1 LKTVLVNIA
10 IFSGSIWADD
20 KVKEVK
26 MDFKTLSKT
35 DKLSLQL
42 TSVDPAKPNLEPERS
57 INYHTEE
64 SAVEMIND
72 GYSVVYNL
80 KDRECW
86 DIQDYLQDN

>member
-1 LKTVLVNIA
+1 
-10 IFSGSIWADD
+10 
-20 KVKEVK
+20 

-86 DIQDYLQDN
+86 DIQDYLQDNQETHSLFMLCKLFTVRIPP